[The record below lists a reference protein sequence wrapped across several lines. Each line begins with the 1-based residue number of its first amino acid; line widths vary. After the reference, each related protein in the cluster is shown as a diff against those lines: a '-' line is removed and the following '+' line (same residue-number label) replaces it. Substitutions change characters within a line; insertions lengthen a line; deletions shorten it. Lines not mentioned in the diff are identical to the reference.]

1 MNFTKGIKGLAL
13 TTALIGG
20 ISFLPNSAGAE
31 TLGWSED
38 TGYVN
43 GVNENENEN
52 TMNSPSFYAAASST
66 PDSHTATK
74 EYRSQSSPDT
84 ERVKATTK
92 WKGVEHYSR
101 ARYENAFGTV
111 TADSGR
117 SYGVG
122 ISTATSGWIDKS
134 LSTYVAKT
142 YWGI

>member
-43 GVNENENEN
+43 GVNEN
-52 TMNSPSFYAAASST
+52 TMNSPILYAGST
-66 PDSHTATK
+66 PDSHTAKK
-74 EYRSQSSPDT
+74 EYLSQSSPNT
-84 ERVKATTK
+84 ERVIATTK
-92 WKGVEHYSR
+92 WKGVKHYSR
-101 ARYENAFGTV
+101 ARYENRSGTV
-111 TADSGR
+111 KADSGR
-117 SYGVG
+117 KYGTG
-122 ISTATSGWIDKS
+122 TSQATSGWFDKS

-142 YWGI
+142 FWGK